1 MTTLYNKTALKKIK
15 KNDLVLMF
23 LDLQASDYNARMD
36 DRKLKNITPFLEE
49 EIKELKEQIERERGF
64 ALQAIITRGKDFQ
77 PEIDELKE
85 EIEDLKEE
93 NETLKENYEQI
104 DNSSFLKIKELN
116 EKIEGLRE
124 KLDIG
129 TEQHFADCAKLNK
142 FHRKIRDEYD
152 RLKEDITIHPDYQRL
167 VELD

>member
-49 EIKELKEQIERERGF
+49 E
-64 ALQAIITRGKDFQ
+64 
-77 PEIDELKE
+77 
-85 EIEDLKEE
+85 
-93 NETLKENYEQI
+93 
-104 DNSSFLKIKELN
+104 IKELN

>member
-49 EIKELKEQIERERGF
+49 EIKELKEQI
-64 ALQAIITRGKDFQ
+64 
-77 PEIDELKE
+77 
-85 EIEDLKEE
+85 
-93 NETLKENYEQI
+93 
-104 DNSSFLKIKELN
+104 
-116 EKIEGLRE
+116 
-124 KLDIG
+124 DIG